1 MPDKIVHKIHLD
13 RYAPMPAQIQLGT
26 VESYGVEQIAV
37 VAGAGWDGL
46 DIVAVYH
53 PPKAA
58 EPVRVLVPSDGLSD
72 VPPEATA
79 SAGRGALVIA
89 GMADGVQIASCNIAY
104 TVIAQAGIDGTTSDA
119 PTPDLVQQIL
129 SAANGAVKTADGV
142 REDMDKVLEAES
154 GRETAEADRAA
165 AESARVD
172 AEAEREKQL
181 PELRTAVYELKE
193 DLADK
198 VPKKDYAPETKTESM
213 TQPVG
218 KDENGKLWTTPGS
231 VCAVSSVNS
240 KTGAVVLT
248 EDDVHAMRDD
258 TVIPTVPEKV
268 SAFENDAGYL
278 TAHQDISGKLD
289 ADKLPEAVND
299 ALAQAAASGE
309 FDGAD
314 GTSAMHSWNGTVLT
328 ITSASGTSSADLK
341 GEKGDKGDTGSKGDT
356 GAQGP
361 KGDTGLQGPK
371 GDKGDTGPQG
381 PAGATGATGASGK
394 SAYQYA
400 QEGGY
405 TGTEAEFAAKLA
417 QDFPASVTA
426 EAKRVAQNVQGVRTG
441 KSLTFVACSDVHLN
455 LSEAKKGGTTLYAAT
470 LQSLKMAGQ
479 GVRAMRNVMPLDAA
493 VVLGDFTWSD
503 ASYTVA
509 KCKDDFTECIQNFSE
524 AVSGIPSAWL
534 VGNHE
539 INYGASRDRTLT
551 EDEIYAYI
559 GANSTG
565 VTCDPDFPEKNYHYK
580 DFDGQ
585 KIRMIFLNTAD
596 ALTEYTPVDG
606 ATAKSEWMSSVQL
619 QWLADTALDFSDK
632 ADASQWAVVICSH
645 HPVNYGD
652 AMKRACMILEA
663 YKAGTSGNI
672 SYTDGNGDSQTIAYD
687 FTTGEKA
694 EIICNIHGHSH
705 NFGYKKI
712 SSSDSVT
719 PWLWR
724 VCIPCINCGR
734 ENEQATNAD
743 LAEKYGEFDADGNPV
758 YYRKAEWSDAIS
770 GWVYNAEKGT
780 SFCVVTID
788 RKTKKIYAHCF
799 GAGHDRTIEYGEP
812 EAPSYTNLVPTSEAM
827 DSTAVYNN
835 GLGYRDGYYISSGSG
850 GDSSKSGHATTGMIA
865 YPNVAGGKTPPTIYL
880 KGGKISRIGLYYSDK
895 SFKTTLTSATSHLTF
910 EQLDTGYHKITPVML
925 TDGSGNS
932 SLFNTFGY
940 IRYLRFDVEC
950 TTGADLIITLDEP
963 IE

>member
-154 GRETAEADRAA
+154 GRETAEADRAE

-198 VPKKDYAPETKTESM
+198 VQKKDYAPETKTESM

-248 EDDVHAMRDD
+248 ADDVHAMRDD

-361 KGDTGLQGPK
+361 KGDTGPQGPK

-381 PAGATGATGASGK
+381 PTGATGATGASGK

-405 TGTEAEFAAKLA
+405 TGTEEEFAEKLA
-417 QDFPASVTA
+417 Q
-426 EAKRVAQNVQGVRTG
+426 EQ
-441 KSLTFVACSDVHLN
+441 LT
-455 LSEAKKGGTTLYAAT
+455 GTTDELTPAQVY
-470 LQSLKMAGQ
+470 
-479 GVRAMRNVMPLDAA
+479 
-493 VVLGDFTWSD
+493 
-503 ASYTVA
+503 
-509 KCKDDFTECIQNFSE
+509 E
-524 AVSGIPSAWL
+524 AVSAGIPVKVQYADRTYGILSFTAFNVAESVNVIVSQTITELNSVYILVELFGNKSTNVWGVNDTTLAQKADIPTALPNPNAITFTGAVTGSYNGSAAVTVNIPSA
-534 VGNHE
+534 VTDDH
-539 INYGASRDRTLT
+539 INSLIDTKL
-551 EDEIYAYI
+551 
-559 GANSTG
+559 G
-565 VTCDPDFPEKNYHYK
+565 VIEN
-580 DFDGQ
+580 G
-585 KIRMIFLNTAD
+585 
-596 ALTEYTPVDG
+596 
-606 ATAKSEWMSSVQL
+606 
-619 QWLADTALDFSDK
+619 
-632 ADASQWAVVICSH
+632 
-645 HPVNYGD
+645 
-652 AMKRACMILEA
+652 
-663 YKAGTSGNI
+663 
-672 SYTDGNGDSQTIAYD
+672 SY
-687 FTTGEKA
+687 
-694 EIICNIHGHSH
+694 
-705 NFGYKKI
+705 
-712 SSSDSVT
+712 
-719 PWLWR
+719 
-724 VCIPCINCGR
+724 
-734 ENEQATNAD
+734 
-743 LAEKYGEFDADGNPV
+743 
-758 YYRKAEWSDAIS
+758 
-770 GWVYNAEKGT
+770 
-780 SFCVVTID
+780 
-788 RKTKKIYAHCF
+788 
-799 GAGHDRTIEYGEP
+799 
-812 EAPSYTNLVPTSEAM
+812 
-827 DSTAVYNN
+827 
-835 GLGYRDGYYISSGSG
+835 
-850 GDSSKSGHATTGMIA
+850 
-865 YPNVAGGKTPPTIYL
+865 
-880 KGGKISRIGLYYSDK
+880 
-895 SFKTTLTSATSHLTF
+895 
-910 EQLDTGYHKITPVML
+910 
-925 TDGSGNS
+925 
-932 SLFNTFGY
+932 
-940 IRYLRFDVEC
+940 
-950 TTGADLIITLDEP
+950 
-963 IE
+963 